1 MKIQPI
7 YSFQHHSNYENK
19 NCNYVSLAF
28 SAPSMT
34 GNFFKAKKSS
44 LLKKMFRLITNK
56 KAVSNEIQISPSNT
70 NLKKI
75 LSDTSVIEVKNQR
88 AALDT
93 FLRDKSFSKKVQIKN
108 KDNSSIEIFYR
119 KFDPVVHDDRIFADY
134 FDSAKKLVYTTV
146 YDSYR
151 KFDPVVHDDRI
162 FADYFDSAK
171 KLVYTTVYDSNGLKL
186 SQYYVKFNNPKEPIS
201 IRRKDFNV
209 AGKLIHEEIKYKNGD
224 ITNVDYDLL
233 HKIQRFET
241 LSKDGSKKVLTM
253 SEYSCQ
259 SQEFD
264 KYGNEIS
271 NNLTTY

>member
-1 MKIQPI
+1 MLFRNLKNLTFSILLAKKNVFNRYKTQKRSTMKIQPI

-146 YDSYR
+146 YDS
-151 KFDPVVHDDRI
+151 
-162 FADYFDSAK
+162 
-171 KLVYTTVYDSNGLKL
+171 NGLKL

-224 ITNVDYDLL
+224 VTNVDYDLL

-241 LSKDGSKKVLTM
+241 LRTDGSKKVLTM

-259 SQEFD
+259 TQEFD
-264 KYGNEIS
+264 KLGNEIS
-271 NNLTTY
+271 NDLTTY

>member
-7 YSFQHHSNYENK
+7 YSFKHYSNYENK
-19 NCNYVSLAF
+19 NCNNATFLS

-34 GNFFKAKKSS
+34 GNFFKIKKSS
-44 LLKKMFRLITNK
+44 LFKKMISFATAK
-56 KAVSNEIQISPSNT
+56 KSVNNEFKISPSNT
-70 NLKKI
+70 NLKKV
-75 LSDTSVIEVKNQR
+75 LSDASVIDVKNQR

-93 FLRDKSFSKKVQIKN
+93 FLRDKNFSKKVQIKN
-108 KDNSSIEIFYR
+108 KDNLSIEIFYR
-119 KFDPVVHDDRIFADY
+119 KFDPVAHDDRIFADY
-134 FDSAKKLVYTTV
+134 FDST
-146 YDSYR
+146 
-151 KFDPVVHDDRI
+151 
-162 FADYFDSAK
+162 K

>member
-134 FDSAKKLVYTTV
+134 FDST
-146 YDSYR
+146 
-151 KFDPVVHDDRI
+151 
-162 FADYFDSAK
+162 K

-241 LSKDGSKKVLTM
+241 LRTDGSKKVLTM

-259 SQEFD
+259 TQEFD
-264 KYGNEIS
+264 KLGNEIS
-271 NNLTTY
+271 NDLTTY